1 MKCCALIVDDEPII
15 LKGLL
20 GMSVWTSMD
29 VHPVPAMTGLQA
41 LELMKQYEFDM
52 IITDIQ
58 MPEMDGLELI
68 AKVRLQKPEIPIVVL
83 SGYDSFA
90 YAKEAI
96 RYKVVDYLLKPISQ
110 VELSDII
117 TRIIC
122 EAEERKERR
131 MQEEI
136 LRKRA
141 GFPGYHA
148 AAGQFEQ
155 YLLGKKMSEG
165 LQAILGTSFILAEC
179 ILKAEDEKEKMYYL
193 SCLFEKVKEL
203 ICWQKSETVITMFM
217 GHVVFAVNSAGADFC
232 QILEKLEAWGK
243 ELDWAFSVS
252 YIEVEGQRKEPN
264 LYQRLSNVSEYRFY
278 YEGFCVVTEN
288 MMEEGEGEPEF
299 SLLEQAVRSERT
311 KEAYQELEKVLKE
324 IKRLNKKPEQ
334 ARKYCAQVYL
344 LLTKYANDQIGDTG
358 ITEFLMAKADSDF
371 ESLKAMLLQLLN
383 RWEMTCS
390 EKKMESYSST
400 VRSVIQYV
408 HDHLGDEDLSLAA
421 VAGRVLF
428 LHPDYL
434 GKLFKKETGIGFT
447 RYVMELRIE
456 RAKKLIAENPDIR
469 VYELSEA
476 AGFGDNSHY
485 FGQVFRAACGC
496 TPSEYKKAMAAGN
509 TADAASSSGN

>member
-141 GFPGYHA
+141 GSPGYHA

-155 YLLGKKMSEG
+155 YLLGKKMSES

-179 ILKAEDEKEKMYYL
+179 ILKAED
-193 SCLFEKVKEL
+193 
-203 ICWQKSETVITMFM
+203 
-217 GHVVFAVNSAGADFC
+217 
-232 QILEKLEAWGK
+232 
-243 ELDWAFSVS
+243 
-252 YIEVEGQRKEPN
+252 
-264 LYQRLSNVSEYRFY
+264 
-278 YEGFCVVTEN
+278 
-288 MMEEGEGEPEF
+288 
-299 SLLEQAVRSERT
+299 
-311 KEAYQELEKVLKE
+311 
-324 IKRLNKKPEQ
+324 
-334 ARKYCAQVYL
+334 
-344 LLTKYANDQIGDTG
+344 
-358 ITEFLMAKADSDF
+358 
-371 ESLKAMLLQLLN
+371 
-383 RWEMTCS
+383 
-390 EKKMESYSST
+390 
-400 VRSVIQYV
+400 
-408 HDHLGDEDLSLAA
+408 
-421 VAGRVLF
+421 
-428 LHPDYL
+428 
-434 GKLFKKETGIGFT
+434 
-447 RYVMELRIE
+447 
-456 RAKKLIAENPDIR
+456 
-469 VYELSEA
+469 
-476 AGFGDNSHY
+476 
-485 FGQVFRAACGC
+485 
-496 TPSEYKKAMAAGN
+496 
-509 TADAASSSGN
+509 